1 MKTKVW
7 AHRGAS
13 EYAPENTL
21 EAFELAV
28 EQGADGIEL
37 DVQLSKDGELVVIH
51 DETVN
56 RVSNHKGYVAEYT
69 LKKLKT
75 FNVNKRFPQYGKTT
89 IPTLEEVY
97 QLLKSTNLTVNVE
110 LKTSH
115 NFYPGIEEKVIA
127 LAEKLGMTDRIF
139 YSSFNHYS
147 LLRLKK
153 ISSHVKTGILISD
166 ILVDAPGYAA
176 DLGMDAIHPHFGM
189 LQIPD
194 FIKSS
199 KEKRIAVNPWTV
211 NDEGHMKALAEQ
223 GVHAIITNK
232 PDVCRK
238 IVTIVSTHLT

>member
-1 MKTKVW
+1 MKTKIW

-28 EQGADGIEL
+28 RQGADGVEL

-51 DETVN
+51 DETLN

-75 FNVNKRFPQYGKTT
+75 FHVNKHFPQYGKTI

-97 QLLKSTNLTVNVE
+97 QLLKPTNLTINVE
-110 LKTSH
+110 LKTSN

-127 LAEKLGMTDRIF
+127 LADKLGMSDRLL

-153 ISSHVKTGILISD
+153 ISSNVKTGILISD
-166 ILVDAPGYAA
+166 IIVDAPGYAA
-176 DLGMDAIHPHFGM
+176 NLGIDAIHPRLNI

-194 FIKSS
+194 FVKSS
-199 KEKRIAVNPWTV
+199 KEKGIEVNPWTV
-211 NDEGHMKALAEQ
+211 NDETQMRILAEQ
-223 GVHAIITNK
+223 GINAMITNK

-238 IVTIVSTHLT
+238 IVEKRKLE